1 MRTTECWELRLS
13 LSRPAGASTLKREKS
28 RNPVGR
34 RLIRRVMAAMLALAL
49 GGAAVGQ
56 TINQKVI
63 QNMLDAANG
72 QPTCDLRSGD
82 LPHCVPGPIR
92 RVLGGEDWRLIQNFT
107 PDGIEAACLGGA
119 PEACRLSQFAQ
130 DALTK
135 RAAAQQCAS
144 KRDCKAAQKEAN
156 KSAMAS
162 VEANNAVVI
171 RPDGCCGRAATPA
184 EMAPVPTTAQQV
196 AAAAT
201 TIAATIY
208 LARACQQVRRKP
220 LILLNANEMELL
232 KACNA
237 NGL

>member
-1 MRTTECWELRLS
+1 MTECWEHRLS
-13 LSRPAGASTLKREKS
+13 LSRLAGARTLKKLKR

-34 RLIRRVMAAMLALAL
+34 RFIRRVKAAILVLAL

-56 TINQKVI
+56 TLNEKVI
-63 QNMLDAANG
+63 QSLLDAANG

-107 PDGIEAACLGGA
+107 PDGIEAACLGGV
-119 PEACRLSQFAQ
+119 PDACRLSQLAQ

-135 RAAAQQCAS
+135 GAVAQKCAS
-144 KRDCKAAQKEAN
+144 KRDCKVAQKEAN
-156 KSAMAS
+156 KAAMAS

-184 EMAPVPTTAQQV
+184 EMAPVLTTGQQVV
-196 AAAAT
+196 AAATA
-201 TIAATIY
+201 IAATIY
-208 LARACQQVRRKP
+208 LARVCQQVRRKP
-220 LILLNANEMELL
+220 LIFLNSNEMELI
-232 KACNA
+232 KACSA
-237 NGL
+237 NGF